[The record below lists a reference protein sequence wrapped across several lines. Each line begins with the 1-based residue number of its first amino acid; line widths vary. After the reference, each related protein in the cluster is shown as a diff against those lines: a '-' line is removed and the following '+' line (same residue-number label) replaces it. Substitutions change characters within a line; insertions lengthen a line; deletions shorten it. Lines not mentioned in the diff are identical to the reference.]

1 MRYARSEQPKTG
13 ISSLAT
19 TIGVVVFVTW
29 LTSMGMQHDGL
40 FTHDLTVSPPAVL
53 AAHQAQSGGAPNPG

>member
-29 LTSMGMQHDGL
+29 LTSMAMRHDGL
-40 FTHDLTVSPPAVL
+40 FSRDLSLSPAAAL
-53 AAHQAQSGGAPNPG
+53 AAHQPQSGGAPGPG

>member
-29 LTSMGMQHDGL
+29 LTSMAMQHDSL
-40 FTHDLTVSPPAVL
+40 FAQGPASSPPALL
-53 AAHQAQSGGAPNPG
+53 AAHQAQTGGAPNPG